1 MSERWPSLE
10 RGQPAAETG
19 RKHIP
24 SRLFK
29 QALWLDEKVQEI
41 TDALADINILNA
53 GKKREQALQI
63 VARWLPDAESFTA
76 QVKSV
81 DGWIHRLETAIHVS
95 ESKRK
100 DEVDELK
107 ETVNEKDESLM
118 KYKTEVYRLQEN
130 IRQQKRL
137 LDRIPSDVL
146 DGLREKGKRNRGR

>member
-1 MSERWPSLE
+1 
-10 RGQPAAETG
+10 
-19 RKHIP
+19 
-24 SRLFK
+24 
-29 QALWLDEKVQEI
+29 VQEI